1 MVRGGRSVE
10 DGPAAEAEKE
20 EEAAAAVDRPLVSG
34 GGLEVHRGV
43 R

>member
-1 MVRGGRSVE
+1 ME